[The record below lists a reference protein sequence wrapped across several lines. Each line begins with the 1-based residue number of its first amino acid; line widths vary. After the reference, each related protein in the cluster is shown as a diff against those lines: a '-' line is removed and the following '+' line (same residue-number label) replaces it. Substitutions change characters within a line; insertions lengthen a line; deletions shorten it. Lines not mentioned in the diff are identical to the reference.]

1 MFCSST
7 RLLLHPYMMSKERKV
22 LKCSAVMFEEL
33 LQPMD
38 MIAALLCVN

>member
-33 LQPMD
+33 QPMD
-38 MIAALLCVN
+38 MIAGVLCVN